1 MTIQCNASNY
11 GTGGVLLQEGESIAF
26 TSCTLTSTEQNYTV
40 ILKKNFMA
48 PFYGWGSTDPRLEPL
63 WGGSLL
69 LKKNA

>member
-40 ILKKNFMA
+40 ILKKSLWPLFMD
-48 PFYGWGSTDPRLEPL
+48 GVQLTQG
-63 WGGSLL
+63 
-69 LKKNA
+69 